1 MRNFNKIFSILAA
14 MVCLAAAP
22 IVRCEEPVTWQL
34 APQAQVD
41 STGIFLVQLVSP
53 SSTTVVPPQIRL
65 APAPHLGQTV
75 SLSRDQIAELA
86 RKQNPSL
93 VITNW
98 SGAAQ
103 IQITRRTRQF
113 GEFDL
118 TSLMTP
124 TMQQEYVRDRGEL
137 EIHLTRPW
145 TPIEV
150 PDETLSVKIFDLPNG
165 GINPDCAVHCE
176 IWNGQERVGRWE
188 VVFHASI
195 WRDVPIAH
203 SALMRGESLKD
214 ADISL
219 ERRDVLVL
227 RDVFMNF
234 AHAGDNLQLAENLTT
249 GSPVLNRS
257 VRMRPIIQR
266 GQVVEGIFVQGALT
280 ISLKVETLEDGLL
293 GQTIRIRN
301 PKTKRELHGKVQ
313 NDQTIFIAL

>member
-1 MRNFNKIFSILAA
+1 M
-14 MVCLAAAP
+14 
-22 IVRCEEPVTWQL
+22 
-34 APQAQVD
+34 D

-86 RKQNPSL
+86 QKQSPGL
-93 VITNW
+93 VLTNW

-103 IQITRRTRQF
+103 VRISRRTRQF
-113 GEFDL
+113 GEFDMTALL
-118 TSLMTP
+118 TTTL
-124 TMQQEYVRDRGEL
+124 QREFVKDRGEL

-145 TPIEV
+145 TPMEV
-150 PDETLSVKIFDLPNG
+150 PDETLSVKVFDLPNG

-176 IWNGQERVGRWE
+176 LWNGTERIGTWE
-188 VVFHASI
+188 VAIHASI
-195 WRDVPIAH
+195 WRDVPVAH
-203 SALMRGESLKD
+203 SPLTRGELLKD

-227 RDVFMNF
+227 RDALANYSR
-234 AHAGDNLQLAENLTT
+234 ANENLQLAENIQA
-249 GSPVLNRS
+249 GSPLLNRS
-257 VRMRPIIQR
+257 VRMRPAIQR
-266 GQVVEGIFVQGALT
+266 GQVVEGIYVDGALS

-293 GQTIRIRN
+293 GQTVRIRN

-313 NDQTIFIAL
+313 NEQTILIAL

>member
-1 MRNFNKIFSILAA
+1 MKNFKNILSIITA
-14 MVCLAAAP
+14 MACLAAAP
-22 IVRCEEPVTWQL
+22 TLRGEEPVTWQL

-75 SLSRDQIAELA
+75 SLSRDQIAVLA
-86 RKQNPSL
+86 QKQIPTL
-93 VITNW
+93 VLSNW
-98 SGAAQ
+98 TGATQ
-103 IQITRRTRQF
+103 VNISRRTRQF

-118 TSLMTP
+118 TSLMTS

-145 TPIEV
+145 TPVDV
-150 PDETLSVKIFDLPNG
+150 PDEPLTVKISDLPNG

-176 IWNGQERVGRWE
+176 LWNGQERVGRWE

-195 WRDVPIAH
+195 WKDVPIAH
-203 SALMRGESLKD
+203 SALIRGELLKD
-214 ADISL
+214 ADVSL

-227 RDVFMNF
+227 RDAFMNF
-234 AHAGDNLQLAENLTT
+234 AHAGDNLQLAENLTA

-266 GQVVEGIFVQGALT
+266 GQVVEGIFVEGALT

-313 NDQTIFIAL
+313 NDQTVFIAL

>member
-1 MRNFNKIFSILAA
+1 MKKLSNIFSIIAVTA
-14 MVCLAAAP
+14 CLAVAP
-22 IVRCEEPVTWQL
+22 VLRGEEPVTWQL

-41 STGIFLVQLVSP
+41 STGIFLVQLASP

-75 SLSRDQIAELA
+75 SLSREQIAELA
-86 RKQNPSL
+86 HKQSPSL
-93 VITNW
+93 VLTNW
-98 SGAAQ
+98 SGAEQ
-103 IQITRRTRQF
+103 VHISRRTRQF

-118 TSLMTP
+118 TSMMTA
-124 TMQQEYVRDRGEL
+124 TMQQEYVKDRGEL
-137 EIHLTRPW
+137 EIRLTRPW
-145 TPIEV
+145 VPVDV
-150 PDETLSVKIFDLPNG
+150 PDEALSVKVFDLPNG

-176 IWNGQERVGRWE
+176 LWNGQERVGRWE

-195 WRDVPIAH
+195 WKDVPIAH
-203 SALMRGESLKD
+203 SGLIRGELLKD

-227 RDVFMNF
+227 RDAFMNF
-234 AHAGDNLQLAENLTT
+234 AHADNNLQLAENLTA

-266 GQVVEGIFVQGALT
+266 GQVVEGIFVEGALT

-313 NDQTIFIAL
+313 NDQTVFIAL